1 MECVMQLSKITS
13 KKVIIPA
20 VMLAGSVAIANLS
33 NHNDISSEA
42 TLEYMDKNPISQGAK
57 AGILT
62 LFGLGGAKRKKET
75 ESSAIESQTNITC
88 NDKNWEQIRMPLMS
102 LATDLYYEK
111 EETDIYI
118 DKLIEKL
125 DKESVDKELGEYAKR
140 GLKFIKEN
148 SEDLIAVD
156 VACNGHFEDGSEN
169 LYWSVFHAAKSAL
182 YPELVEE
189 KQKNDL
195 QKWIELG
202 STFMN
207 NYS

>member
-1 MECVMQLSKITS
+1 MQLSKITS

-20 VMLAGSVAIANLS
+20 VMLAGSVSIANLS

-62 LFGLGGAKRKKET
+62 LFGLSGAKRKKET

-88 NDKNWEQIRMPLMS
+88 NDKDWEQIRMPLMS

-140 GLKFIKEN
+140 GLKFIKEH
-148 SEDLIAVD
+148 LTF
-156 VACNGHFEDGSEN
+156 FEICS
-169 LYWSVFHAAKSAL
+169 K
-182 YPELVEE
+182 
-189 KQKNDL
+189 
-195 QKWIELG
+195 I
-202 STFMN
+202 
-207 NYS
+207 